1 MDKALKTTKKRPA
14 KPFNGSEGKVF
25 STDNQPSP
33 EAKKQGWEERRAQKL
48 LTQKIIEKMT
58 SGKKLDDY
66 VEALYKAAVMGNAK
80 AIDTINKG
88 IEDQIEQSQ
97 VDHKGLEPIIIEWKK

>member
-58 SGKKLDDY
+58 GKPLDEYVDSLILNAKL
-66 VEALYKAAVMGNAK
+66 GNAK

>member
-25 STDNQPSP
+25 STDYQPSP
-33 EAKKQGWEERRAQKL
+33 GAKKHGWEERRAQKL

-58 SGKKLDDY
+58 GKPLDEYVDSLIHNAKL
-66 VEALYKAAVMGNAK
+66 GNAK

>member
-58 SGKKLDDY
+58 GKPLDEYVDSLIINAKL
-66 VEALYKAAVMGNAK
+66 GNAK